1 MKAMNNE
8 DKKLIVAVFGTA
20 NTGKSTLIEDI
31 VNYED
36 NKKRDADKQ
45 WTLFGKDYRQI
56 ISERGLKINRDGNEE
71 CQQVIHDTLLQ
82 NIIDA
87 VDEPFLKR
95 IIMDRTILDS
105 FAYTYWHNKF
115 GKGGISQ
122 STIEKMWYQVAK
134 FSRVFDALMYIPLCE
149 CNDIEVVDDKF
160 RDTNL
165 EYRKQ
170 IDKIFNVMWLTLIGD
185 GARMDVIYGSRE
197 KRVEW
202 FYNDKEYLML
212 HDKNWGYS
220 SFSKFERTIE
230 QTLNYNGN

>member
-1 MKAMNNE
+1 MNNE
-8 DKKLIVAVFGTA
+8 DRKLIVAVFGTA

-31 VNYED
+31 VNYEE

-87 VDEPFLKR
+87 VNEPFLKR

-122 STIEKMWYQVAK
+122 STIEKMWYQVVK
-134 FSRVFDALMYIPLCE
+134 FSSVFDALMYIPLNK

-170 IDKIFNVMWLTLIGD
+170 IDTIFNVMWLTLIGD
-185 GARMDVIYGSRE
+185 GARMDIIHGSRE

-202 FYNDKEYLML
+202 FYDVKEYLML
-212 HDKNWGYS
+212 HDRNRGYS
-220 SFSKFERTIE
+220 SFSKFEE
-230 QTLNYNGN
+230 LLSTL